1 MAPRTGTERTSRTR
15 GRLLALLLLVV
26 APVCAEYLTAYDPE
40 VTGQAAALVGGLVVL
55 VPLYGAPA
63 VVIREVA
70 ARTGMHWTGILALAG
85 AFGVVQ
91 AGVVDQSLFALHYLG
106 YASWEDDLAP
116 TLVAPLGVAGSF
128 ALNFLLGHVV
138 WSISAPVALVEAFDR
153 RTGRRPWVGRPG
165 LVVLVALWGLASV
178 LVWSDIRA
186 DGSDQ
191 ASAGQVAAALAV
203 ATGLVVVACTFGRRR
218 LPPPT
223 QGRVPPPGVVLGA
236 VFVAAAAYQT
246 IPSTWLGVALGIAIV
261 LVTGLV
267 VTRWSRATSW
277 GPRHVA
283 AVAGAAVV
291 ARALVGFASVA
302 STVPQPPGGYTQNV
316 VLLLLAL
323 ALVLPATFGRAPAL
337 AAAGGAPE
345 EERGPRATIE

>member
-1 MAPRTGTERTSRTR
+1 MAPRTGSDGPSRTR

-55 VPLYGAPA
+55 APLYGAPA
-63 VVIREVA
+63 IVIREVA

-106 YASWEDDLAP
+106 YASWEHDLAP
-116 TLVAPLGVAGSF
+116 TLIAPLGVAGSF

-138 WSISAPVALVEAFDR
+138 WSISAPIALVEAFDR
-153 RTGRRPWVGRPG
+153 RSGRQPWVGRPG
-165 LVVLVALWGLASV
+165 IVVLVALWALASV

-191 ASAGQVAAALAV
+191 ASAPQIGAALAV
-203 ATGLVVVACTFGRRR
+203 AAALVVVACTFGRRR

-223 QGRVPPPGVVLGA
+223 RGRVPPPGAVLAVVL
-236 VFVAAAAYQT
+236 VAAYAYQA
-246 IPSTWLGVALGIAIV
+246 IPATWLGVALGIAIV
-261 LVTGLV
+261 LVV
-267 VTRWSRATSW
+267 CVFVTRWSRAASW

-283 AVAGAAVV
+283 AVAGGAVV

-302 STVPQPPGGYTQNV
+302 STVPQPPGGYAQNV
-316 VLLLLAL
+316 VLLLLAV
-323 ALVLPATFGRAPAL
+323 ALVLPATFGRTPAL
-337 AAAGGAPE
+337 AGTGGASEP
-345 EERGPRATIE
+345 ERGPRTTT

>member
-1 MAPRTGTERTSRTR
+1 MASRTAADRTARTR

-40 VTGQAAALVGGLVVL
+40 VTGKAAALVGGLVVL
-55 VPLYGAPA
+55 APLYGAPA
-63 VVIREVA
+63 IVIREVA

-106 YASWEDDLAP
+106 YASWEHDLAP
-116 TLVAPLGVAGSF
+116 TLIAPLGVAGSF

-138 WSISAPVALVEAFDR
+138 WSISAPIALVEAFDPR
-153 RTGRRPWVGRPG
+153 PGRQPWVGRPG

-191 ASAGQVAAALAV
+191 ASPPQIAAALALAV
-203 ATGLVVVACTFGRRR
+203 GLVVVACTFGRRR
-218 LPPPT
+218 LPPRTERP
-223 QGRVPPPGVVLGA
+223 VPPPGVVLGL
-236 VFVAAAAYQT
+236 VLVAAYAYQA
-246 IPSTWLGVALGIAIV
+246 IPSTWLGAGLGIAIV
-261 LVTGLV
+261 LVTGVV
-267 VTRWSRATSW
+267 VTRWSRAAAW

-283 AVAGAAVV
+283 AVAGAAVL
-291 ARALVGFASVA
+291 ARALVGFASVT
-302 STVPQPPGGYTQNV
+302 STVPHPPGGYAQNV

-337 AAAGGAPE
+337 AAVGGASDE
-345 EERGPRATIE
+345 EHGPRTTVQ